1 MSALPE
7 VFGTTATIEV
17 TPFSLDEEA
26 VLPLALA
33 RSWLS
38 ETELARAAS
47 FRFEIHRDRFV
58 RGRGMMRAL
67 LARRLGTDPASL
79 EFSLGDKGK
88 PSLVGDPTGFNLS
101 HSEGT
106 AVLAIGGG
114 GAIGVDVEG
123 YDRRVDHAGLARRCF
138 RDSEIAWME
147 SFAPAERHLAFFR
160 IWTAKEARMKAS
172 GEGFHLSPQRIELAF
187 AEGYPVRCFEP
198 AEPAALLR
206 SIPLPDYGAVCAVV
220 AFAPFEVRL
229 GDPGIGGG
237 GSW

>member
-1 MSALPE
+1 MPISPEKSVTPAVIE
-7 VFGTTATIEV
+7 VF
-17 TPFSLDEEA
+17 PFSLDDDSD
-26 VLPLALA
+26 VPLALA

-38 ETELARAAS
+38 AAEQERAAS
-47 FRFEIHRDRFV
+47 FRFEIHRDRYV

-67 LARRLGTDPASL
+67 LARRLGADPASL
-79 EFSLGDKGK
+79 EFILGDKGK

-106 AVLAIGGG
+106 AVFAVGNVGDL
-114 GAIGVDVEG
+114 GVDVEG

-138 RDSEIAWME
+138 RESEIEWME
-147 SFAPAERHLAFFR
+147 GFSPAERHLAFFR

-187 AEGYPVRCFEP
+187 AEGYPVRCLEP

-206 SIPLPDYGAVCAVV
+206 SLPLPDYGAVCAVV

-229 GDPGIGGG
+229 GDSGFAAF
-237 GSW
+237 GSR

>member
-1 MSALPE
+1 MPTPPE
-7 VFGTTATIEV
+7 ATATPATIEV
-17 TPFSLDEEA
+17 TPFSLDEDD

-38 ETELARAAS
+38 EAELARAAS
-47 FRFEIHRDRFV
+47 FRFDIHRDRFV

-67 LARRLGTDPASL
+67 LARRLGADPASL
-79 EFSLGDKGK
+79 EFSLGEKGK

-106 AVLAIGGG
+106 AVLAIGGVDS
-114 GAIGVDVEG
+114 IGVDVEG

-138 RDSEIAWME
+138 RASEIAWME
-147 SFAPAERHLAFFR
+147 DFPPGDRHLAFFR

-187 AEGYPVRCFEP
+187 DEGYPVRCFEP

-206 SIPLPDYGAVCAVV
+206 SIPLPDHGAVCALV
-220 AFAPFEVRL
+220 AFASFEVRL
-229 GDPGIGGG
+229 VDPVGLDW
-237 GSW
+237 GSR